1 MQFKENANVQPYQSE
16 SSPNHRN
23 FTAGLW
29 HGSFLAFGMA
39 QTDPTT
45 VISAFVSNL
54 AGSTVWVGGLS
65 NGLTAAGALPQHAR
79 QVWTRDSQIG

>member
-1 MQFKENANVQPYQSE
+1 
-16 SSPNHRN
+16 
-23 FTAGLW
+23 
-29 HGSFLAFGMA
+29 MA

-65 NGLTAAGALPQHAR
+65 NGLTAAGGLPQHAR